1 VDGLDE
7 TDIAIL
13 ETLTVE
19 GRLPNSALAQRVGL
33 AASTCLMRV
42 RALRERGIIR
52 GFSADIDASALGL
65 QIQALVSISM
75 QSHARERLPEFMDE
89 ILSMPRVLNVYLLA
103 GPSDFLV
110 HVAARSVVELRQFVI
125 EDISRKPEVASTET
139 SLIFQYAQAP
149 GLPTAD
155 GAATRSAT

>member
-1 VDGLDE
+1 MDGLDE

-13 ETLTVE
+13 ETLAAE

-52 GFSADIDASALGL
+52 GFSADIDAAALGL
-65 QIQALVSISM
+65 QVQALVSISM
-75 QSHARERLPEFMDE
+75 QSHARERLSELMDE
-89 ILSMPRVLNVYLLA
+89 MVSMPRVLNVYLLA

-110 HVAARSVVELRQFVI
+110 HVAARSVDELRQFVI

-139 SLIFQYAQAP
+139 SLIFKYAQAT
-149 GLPTAD
+149 GVPTAD
-155 GAATRSAT
+155 AAPRSAT